1 MWLSKKEI
9 MEGLDSSIPY
19 DFIANNYWRIDD
31 DNMRDLVLELVALY
45 DRDEWEHV
53 KDKLI
58 NNLCEYKNW
67 DELEE

>member
-31 DNMRDLVLELVALY
+31 DNMRDLILELIALY
-45 DRDEWEHV
+45 DRYEWENV

>member
-1 MWLSKKEI
+1 MDKKEI
-9 MEGLDSSIPY
+9 MEGLDSSMPY
-19 DFIANNYWRIDD
+19 DFIANNYWKMDTED
-31 DNMRDLVLELVALY
+31 MRDLLEELIALY
-45 DRDEWEHV
+45 DRYEWENV